1 MDVKS
6 ADFLSLSSDD
16 SAEVD
21 ERLMDVQ
28 TILCCLQSLTDHI
41 ASLENKHIAT
51 NRLHKNNEVTLIF
64 RLTFRIVKYSIQMRV
79 VPFHCADKCRKPIYG

>member
-51 NRLHKNNEVTLIF
+51 NQLHKKNEVTLCFHVNIQDCQVQYLNENSSVKTV
-64 RLTFRIVKYSIQMRV
+64 LTNV
-79 VPFHCADKCRKPIYG
+79 VS

>member
-16 SAEVD
+16 STEVD

-51 NRLHKNNEVTLIF
+51 YRLHKKNEVTLSCHVNSQDCQV
-64 RLTFRIVKYSIQMRV
+64 LQYSNESSSVKTVLKNV
-79 VPFHCADKCRKPIYG
+79 VS

>member
-16 SAEVD
+16 STEVY

-51 NRLHKNNEVTLIF
+51 YRLHKKNEVTLSCQDCQVQYSNESSS
-64 RLTFRIVKYSIQMRV
+64 VKTVLKNV
-79 VPFHCADKCRKPIYG
+79 VS